1 MMSSRHGTFF
11 VRRIFIVTSIS
22 LTAIRLSSYLFL
34 VEEALV
40 VHMFQGIIK
49 VATAQ
54 WEMISKSVNVTEVF
68 LILAFRHSIRQSWT
82 PSGRHGE
89 ATRCDKHEQHMNET
103 V

>member
-1 MMSSRHGTFF
+1 MSS
-11 VRRIFIVTSIS
+11 
-22 LTAIRLSSYLFL
+22 
-34 VEEALV
+34 
-40 VHMFQGIIK
+40 MFQGIIK